1 MNDNN
6 MNDNNINNNTSDN
19 SKYLTTDN
27 FEISNYMEKLLEQY
41 SNSFDITRNYTIG
54 NTTAYAYGFYSSFSE
69 KYVLTPKANLW
80 SIKGFEHIL
89 FICRDVITED
99 DIANAKRL
107 MENEMSD
114 QLVCK
119 GNKYPEKDHMY
130 SYVTVAFI
138 CNNTPEDE
146 VIKAVT
152 SYKYEKNYL
161 FTIRGHV
168 EGHMIIMDLSSGRAY
183 TNKAAKHLV
192 EYYQNIK

>member
-1 MNDNN
+1 M
-6 MNDNNINNNTSDN
+6 NNTSDN
-19 SKYLTTDN
+19 SAHLTTDN
-27 FEISNYMEKLLEQY
+27 SGTSNYMEKLLEQY

-54 NTTAYAYGFYSSFSE
+54 DTTAYAYGFYSSLSD

-89 FICRDVITED
+89 FFCGDVITEA
-99 DIANAKRL
+99 DIANAKKL

-119 GNKYPEKDHMY
+119 GNRYPEKDHMY

-138 CNNTPEDE
+138 CSSNPDDE
-146 VIKAVT
+146 VIKSVT

-161 FTIRGHV
+161 FTFRGHV
-168 EGHMIIMDLSSGRAY
+168 EGHMILMDLSSGRAY
-183 TNKAAKHLV
+183 ANKAAKHLV